1 MFAAII
7 CFFVLCHAV
16 AVDFLSGFLSF
27 LFSENNQVMVML
39 KKLPDETRKK
49 LAGKGYFP
57 QDGYIIQ
64 CLPVPPNCLSVP
76 DVSDGITV
84 MSSVRLLCLCLI

>member
-1 MFAAII
+1 
-7 CFFVLCHAV
+7 
-16 AVDFLSGFLSF
+16 
-27 LFSENNQVMVML
+27 ML

-84 MSSVRLLCLCLI
+84 MSSVRLLCSYGFLT